1 MLILTNQNYHSEEA
15 NKQYMSNSQYKDF
28 IACESKALAKI
39 NGWIE
44 STPSAFGVGSYVHAA
59 FEGTLESYKLE
70 YADMIYN
77 AKGQPYAEYNKADQ
91 MIRVIKSDPFC
102 MFILQ
107 GQKEVIMT
115 AEFAGAK
122 WKIKQD
128 SYNPDKS
135 IFADIKTVKSIH
147 DKYWDNERGYVSFV
161 EAYKYDTQMAIYAE
175 IEKRW
180 AGRENWLKPLIVA
193 VSKEDVP
200 DKEVI
205 GFDDNDIEREL
216 ETIASNMPRIISV
229 KTGMEE
235 PNRCEKCR
243 FCRESKQL
251 KGITHYL
258 DLLVV

>member
-1 MLILTNQNYHSEEA
+1 MLILTSQNYHSDEA

-28 IACESKALAKI
+28 LACESKAMAKI
-39 NGWIE
+39 NGWKE
-44 STPSAFGVGSYVHAA
+44 SAPSVFGVGSYVHAA
-59 FEGTLESYKLE
+59 FEGTLDTYKIE
-70 YADMIYN
+70 YATEIFN
-77 AKGQPYAEYNKADQ
+77 AKGKPYADYAKADD
-91 MIRVIKSDPFC
+91 MIRVLKSDPFC

-115 AEFAGAK
+115 AGFAGAV
-122 WKIKQD
+122 WKIRLD
-128 SYNPDKS
+128 LYAPERSL
-135 IFADIKTVKSIH
+135 FADIKTVKSIH
-147 DKYWDNERGYVSFV
+147 DKYWDNDRGYVSFV

-175 IEKRW
+175 IEKRFSK
-180 AGRENWLKPLIVA
+180 RQNWYKPLIVA

-216 ETIASNMPRIISV
+216 ETIAGNMPRIMSV

-258 DLLVV
+258 DLQVG